1 VQVRPLSRADYA
13 CASRVLRHLMYS
25 HVDREEL
32 KELASDLLPVFV
44 AQDVNFSMLEP
55 TTRQPNRMAVWTRNI
70 DAHIL
75 QGVLSQ
81 ATPADPILLALRRD
95 FPRVI
100 TLESLGRS
108 ERDRLLSSDSH
119 AAYMGETGFRD
130 FALTTLRTRED
141 ETLGRIC
148 FHRAKGVPP
157 FDADRALILGALRP
171 AFSQAVRRIL
181 SRQSRREGVETALFS
196 ACAEPLWMSDGF
208 PFLWNSVDPSRL
220 GPSAADATSLRK
232 GGRLAIWV
240 TRGILSHALGRPASL
255 PTGSIRARFR
265 NGRGT
270 LAATLRSVLGWPFGR
285 CEPVLEVRLDQRPA
299 ESRKPEVPATL

>member
-1 VQVRPLSRADYA
+1 MQVRPLSRADYA
-13 CASRVLRHLMYS
+13 CASRILRHLMYS
-25 HVDREEL
+25 HVDREDL
-32 KELASDLLPVFV
+32 KQLASDLMPVFV
-44 AQDVNFSMLEP
+44 AQDVNFSLLEP
-55 TTRQPNRMAVWTRNI
+55 TARQPNRMAVWTRNI

-81 ATPADPILLALRRD
+81 ATPADPVLLALRRD
-95 FPRVI
+95 FPRVV
-100 TLESLGRS
+100 TLESLGHS
-108 ERDRLLSSDSH
+108 ERNRLLTSESH
-119 AAYMGETGFRD
+119 GAYMQETGFRD

-148 FHRAKGVPP
+148 FHRAKGVPR

-171 AFSQAVRRIL
+171 AFSQALRQIL
-181 SRQSRREGVETALFS
+181 TRQSRRAGVETALFS

-220 GPSAADATSLRK
+220 GPSVAKAKSLGK
-232 GGRLAIWV
+232 GGRLALWV

-255 PTGSIRARFR
+255 PTGKISAQFR

-270 LAATLRSVLGWPFGR
+270 LAASLRSVLGWPFGR
-285 CEPVLEVRLDQRPA
+285 SEPVLEVRLDQRPA
-299 ESRKPEVPATL
+299 EKDEPEVSATV